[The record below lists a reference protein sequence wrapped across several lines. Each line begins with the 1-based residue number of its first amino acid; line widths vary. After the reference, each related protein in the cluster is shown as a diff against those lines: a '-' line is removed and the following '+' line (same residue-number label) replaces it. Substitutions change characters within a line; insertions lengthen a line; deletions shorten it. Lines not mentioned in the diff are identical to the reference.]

1 MFTYKDSIL
10 VSDKQANALCE
21 LLNLHKYGGLK
32 ENECYFIHEL
42 MYVSDYRIEYKA
54 RKYKNKFI
62 IKRRF
67 KMKKEIKK
75 VSLKSLH
82 ELVDYKKKVHENI
95 KEIEKKY
102 NDLLHIKENMT
113 SGLSIRDS
121 IPVRK
126 SEKYI
131 ELKNEIETLG
141 KKIRLEALKEK
152 AIEKEVEHLA
162 GLKVLESIAVNC
174 ELLQGV
180 PVHFKKFL
188 DVVNQSLENEYN
200 KEYNCYQ
207 GFLAL
212 SVYKQ
217 DYLSPS
223 FMARM
228 RFNSFDVYPPMDWN
242 REKDVYYIEFDS
254 NQKFSNALTI
264 KEIEKQAKSLQKD
277 VEKINAYRNKLTE
290 KENELYKKY
299 TSYVFEKALEKGA
312 I

>member
-1 MFTYKDSIL
+1 
-10 VSDKQANALCE
+10 
-21 LLNLHKYGGLK
+21 
-32 ENECYFIHEL
+32 
-42 MYVSDYRIEYKA
+42 
-54 RKYKNKFI
+54 
-62 IKRRF
+62 
-67 KMKKEIKK
+67 MKKEVKK

-82 ELVDYKKKVHENI
+82 ELVEYKEKVHENI

-121 IPVRK
+121 IQIRK

-131 ELKNEIETLG
+131 ELKNEIETLV
-141 KKIRLEALKEK
+141 KKIRLETLKEK
-152 AIEKEVEHLA
+152 AVQKEVEHLA
-162 GLKVLESIAVNC
+162 QLKVLESIALNH

-180 PVHFKKFL
+180 PVHFKKFS

-207 GFLAL
+207 GFLAV
-212 SVYKQ
+212 SIYKR
-217 DYLSPS
+217 DYLRPS

-228 RFNSFDVYPPMDWN
+228 KFNSFDIYPPIVWD
-242 REKDVYYIEFDS
+242 RDKDVYYIEFDS
-254 NQKFSNALTI
+254 NQKYNNALTI

-277 VEKINAYRNKLTE
+277 VEKINAYRKKLSE

>member
-1 MFTYKDSIL
+1 
-10 VSDKQANALCE
+10 
-21 LLNLHKYGGLK
+21 
-32 ENECYFIHEL
+32 
-42 MYVSDYRIEYKA
+42 
-54 RKYKNKFI
+54 
-62 IKRRF
+62 
-67 KMKKEIKK
+67 MKKEVKK

-82 ELVDYKKKVHENI
+82 ELVEYKEKVHENI

-121 IPVRK
+121 IQIRK

-131 ELKNEIETLG
+131 ELKNEIETLV
-141 KKIRLEALKEK
+141 KKIRLETLKEK
-152 AIEKEVEHLA
+152 AVQKEVEHLA
-162 GLKVLESIAVNC
+162 QLKVLESIALNH

-180 PVHFKKFL
+180 HVHFKKFS

-207 GFLAL
+207 GFLAV
-212 SVYKQ
+212 SIYKR
-217 DYLSPS
+217 DYLRPS

-228 RFNSFDVYPPMDWN
+228 KFNSFDIYPPIVWD
-242 REKDVYYIEFDS
+242 RDKDVYYIEFDS
-254 NQKFSNALTI
+254 NQKYNNALTI

-277 VEKINAYRNKLTE
+277 VEKINAYRKKLSE

>member
-1 MFTYKDSIL
+1 
-10 VSDKQANALCE
+10 
-21 LLNLHKYGGLK
+21 
-32 ENECYFIHEL
+32 
-42 MYVSDYRIEYKA
+42 
-54 RKYKNKFI
+54 
-62 IKRRF
+62 
-67 KMKKEIKK
+67 MKKEIKK

-82 ELVDYKKKVHENI
+82 ELVEYKEKVHENL

-113 SGLSIRDS
+113 FGLSVRDS

-131 ELKNEIETLG
+131 QVKEEINELV
-141 KKIRLEALKEK
+141 KKIRLETLKEK
-152 AIEKEVEHLA
+152 AIEKEIEHLA
-162 GLKVLESIAVNC
+162 GLKILESIAINY

-200 KEYNCYQ
+200 KEYKCYE
-207 GFLAL
+207 GFLAV
-212 SVYKQ
+212 SIYKQ

-223 FMARM
+223 FMVRM

-254 NQKFSNALTI
+254 NKKYNNALTI
-264 KEIEKQAKSLQKD
+264 KEIEKQAKSLEKD
-277 VEKINAYRNKLTE
+277 VEKINAYRNKLQE

>member
-1 MFTYKDSIL
+1 
-10 VSDKQANALCE
+10 
-21 LLNLHKYGGLK
+21 
-32 ENECYFIHEL
+32 
-42 MYVSDYRIEYKA
+42 
-54 RKYKNKFI
+54 
-62 IKRRF
+62 
-67 KMKKEIKK
+67 MKKEIKK

-82 ELVDYKKKVHENI
+82 ELVEYKEKVYENL

-113 SGLSIRDS
+113 FGLSVRDS

-131 ELKNEIETLG
+131 QVKEEINELV
-141 KKIRLEALKEK
+141 KKIRLETLKEK
-152 AIEKEVEHLA
+152 AIEKEIEHLA
-162 GLKVLESIAVNC
+162 GLKILESIAINH

-180 PVHFKKFL
+180 PVHFKTFL
-188 DVVNQSLENEYN
+188 VIVNQSLENEYN
-200 KEYNCYQ
+200 KEYKCYD
-207 GFLAL
+207 GFLAV
-212 SVYKQ
+212 SIYKR

-254 NQKFSNALTI
+254 NKKYNNALTI
-264 KEIEKQAKSLQKD
+264 KEIEKQAKSLEKD
-277 VEKINAYRNKLTE
+277 VEKINAYRNKLQE
-290 KENELYKKY
+290 KENKIYKKY

>member
-1 MFTYKDSIL
+1 
-10 VSDKQANALCE
+10 
-21 LLNLHKYGGLK
+21 
-32 ENECYFIHEL
+32 
-42 MYVSDYRIEYKA
+42 
-54 RKYKNKFI
+54 
-62 IKRRF
+62 
-67 KMKKEIKK
+67 MKKEIKK

-82 ELVDYKKKVHENI
+82 ELVDYKKKVHENL
-95 KEIEKKY
+95 KETEKKH
-102 NDLLHIKENMT
+102 NDLLQIKENMIY
-113 SGLSIRDS
+113 GLSFRDS

-131 ELKNEIETLG
+131 QVKEEINELV
-141 KKIRLEALKEK
+141 KKIRLETLKEK

-162 GLKVLESIAVNC
+162 QLKILESIAVNC

-200 KEYNCYQ
+200 KEYKCYD
-207 GFLAL
+207 GFLAV
-212 SVYKQ
+212 SIYKR

-228 RFNSFDVYPPMDWN
+228 KFNSFDIYPPMVLD

-254 NQKFSNALTI
+254 NQKYNNALTI
-264 KEIEKQAKSLQKD
+264 KEIEKQTKSLEKD
-277 VEKINAYRNKLTE
+277 VEKINVYRNELQE
-290 KENELYKKY
+290 KQNKIYKKY
-299 TSYVFEKALEKGA
+299 TSYVFGKALEKGA

>member
-1 MFTYKDSIL
+1 
-10 VSDKQANALCE
+10 
-21 LLNLHKYGGLK
+21 
-32 ENECYFIHEL
+32 
-42 MYVSDYRIEYKA
+42 
-54 RKYKNKFI
+54 
-62 IKRRF
+62 
-67 KMKKEIKK
+67 MKKEIKK

-82 ELVDYKKKVHENI
+82 ELVDYKKSVHENI

-102 NDLLHIKENMT
+102 NDLLHIKENMVF
-113 SGLSIRDS
+113 GLSFRES

-131 ELKNEIETLG
+131 ELKNETEKLV
-141 KKIRLEALKEK
+141 KKIRLETLKK
-152 AIEKEVEHLA
+152 QAIQKEVEHLA
-162 GLKVLESIAVNC
+162 QLKILESIAINY

-180 PVHFKKFL
+180 PVHFKKFS
-188 DVVNQSLENEYN
+188 DVVNQSLGNTYNERYT
-200 KEYNCYQ
+200 CYD
-207 GFLAL
+207 GFLAV

-223 FMARM
+223 FIVRM
-228 RFNSFDVYPPMDWN
+228 KFYSFDVYPPMMWD
-242 REKDVYYIEFDS
+242 REKGVYYIEFDS

-264 KEIEKQAKSLQKD
+264 KEIEKQAKSLEKD
-277 VEKINAYRNKLTE
+277 VEKINAYRKKLSE

>member
-1 MFTYKDSIL
+1 
-10 VSDKQANALCE
+10 
-21 LLNLHKYGGLK
+21 
-32 ENECYFIHEL
+32 
-42 MYVSDYRIEYKA
+42 
-54 RKYKNKFI
+54 
-62 IKRRF
+62 
-67 KMKKEIKK
+67 MKKEVKK

-82 ELVDYKKKVHENI
+82 ELVNYKKNVHENI

-102 NDLLHIKENMT
+102 NDLLHIKENMV
-113 SGLSIRDS
+113 SGLSFRDS
-121 IPVRK
+121 IPIRK

-131 ELKNEIETLG
+131 ELKNETEKLV
-141 KKIRLEALKEK
+141 KKIRLETLKRN
-152 AIEKEVEHLA
+152 AIQKGVEHLA
-162 GLKVLESIAVNC
+162 QLKVLESIALNH

-200 KEYNCYQ
+200 KRYECYE
-207 GFLAL
+207 GFLAV
-212 SVYKQ
+212 SVYKH

-228 RFNSFDVYPPMDWN
+228 KFNSFDVYPPMDWD
-242 REKDVYYIEFDS
+242 REKGVYYIEFDS
-254 NQKFSNALTI
+254 NKKYNNALTI
-264 KEIEKQAKSLQKD
+264 KDIEKQAKSLEKD
-277 VEKINAYRNKLTE
+277 VEKINAYRKKLSE

>member
-1 MFTYKDSIL
+1 
-10 VSDKQANALCE
+10 
-21 LLNLHKYGGLK
+21 
-32 ENECYFIHEL
+32 
-42 MYVSDYRIEYKA
+42 
-54 RKYKNKFI
+54 
-62 IKRRF
+62 
-67 KMKKEIKK
+67 MKKEIKK

-82 ELVDYKKKVHENI
+82 ELVEYKEKVYENL

-113 SGLSIRDS
+113 FGLSVRDS

-131 ELKNEIETLG
+131 QVKEEINELV
-141 KKIRLEALKEK
+141 KKIRLETLKEK
-152 AIEKEVEHLA
+152 AIEKEIEHLA
-162 GLKVLESIAVNC
+162 QLKILESIAINH

-180 PVHFKKFL
+180 PVHFKTFL
-188 DVVNQSLENEYN
+188 VIVNQSLENEYN
-200 KEYNCYQ
+200 KEYKCYD
-207 GFLAL
+207 GFLAV
-212 SVYKQ
+212 SIYKR

-254 NQKFSNALTI
+254 NKKYNNALTI
-264 KEIEKQAKSLQKD
+264 KEIEKQAKSLEKD
-277 VEKINAYRNKLTE
+277 VEKINAYRNELIE
-290 KENELYKKY
+290 KENKIYKKY

>member
-1 MFTYKDSIL
+1 
-10 VSDKQANALCE
+10 
-21 LLNLHKYGGLK
+21 
-32 ENECYFIHEL
+32 
-42 MYVSDYRIEYKA
+42 
-54 RKYKNKFI
+54 
-62 IKRRF
+62 
-67 KMKKEIKK
+67 MKKEVKK

-82 ELVDYKKKVHENI
+82 ELVDYKKKIHENL
-95 KEIEKKY
+95 KKTEEKY

-113 SGLSIRDS
+113 FGLSIRES

-131 ELKNEIETLG
+131 ELKNEIETLV
-141 KKIRLEALKEK
+141 KKIRLETLKEK
-152 AIEKEVEHLA
+152 AVQKEVEHLA
-162 GLKVLESIAVNC
+162 QLKILESIAINY

-180 PVHFKKFL
+180 PVHFKKFS

-200 KEYNCYQ
+200 KEYECYE
-207 GFLAL
+207 GFLAV
-212 SVYKQ
+212 SIYKR

-228 RFNSFDVYPPMDWN
+228 KFNSFDVYPPMNWD
-242 REKDVYYIEFDS
+242 REKNVYYIEFDS
-254 NQKFSNALTI
+254 NMKYNNALTI
-264 KEIEKQAKSLQKD
+264 NEIEKQAKSLEKD
-277 VEKINAYRNKLTE
+277 VEKINAYRNKLQE